1 MSCKTSSDPTVRDFF
16 AGGVD
21 SYLDTITHL
30 AGNGITDPNLKPK
43 LPGYA
48 KLGTA
53 TTVINMA
60 QAAGQHDYGGV
71 AKAW

>member
-43 LPGYA
+43 L
-48 KLGTA
+48 
-53 TTVINMA
+53 
-60 QAAGQHDYGGV
+60 QAMQN
-71 AKAW
+71 